1 MVRRVNGVRQ
11 VWQKHLGRWKPV
23 LEDNQLASEF
33 VEEAIE
39 SYQTNPGA
47 AEAAF
52 ENIEL
57 STFEGG
63 LESTPLL
70 GGGAAAASGGV
81 STSTAVGGVLVG
93 ATVVGGIVTAIV
105 KSSEDRNDPI
115 VTLPDHKFLGPGNDD
130 DDETPIDT
138 DDIISKHHDSDY
150 SKARTQE
157 DVQIA
162 DDVAIEQFSK
172 DVFETGN
179 IHSALGAVGLGTKRV
194 IERITGVKYP
204 ANLPSSSS
212 AGMGLTR
219 IKRAPG
225 KYPIYNDPRRH
236 PDFPKR
242 DDHTA
247 ASFKSRVKYI
257 WNAWNVARQNHGLV
271 RVDPPGRLGIDTTMR
286 PPLNRGTGR
295 SEERRVGKECRL

>member
-1 MVRRVNGVRQ
+1 MLNKKAGELISVALMEEAGEVVRRVNGVRQ

-93 ATVVGGIVTAIV
+93 A
-105 KSSEDRNDPI
+105 N
-115 VTLPDHKFLGPGNDD
+115 
-130 DDETPIDT
+130 
-138 DDIISKHHDSDY
+138 
-150 SKARTQE
+150 
-157 DVQIA
+157 
-162 DDVAIEQFSK
+162 
-172 DVFETGN
+172 
-179 IHSALGAVGLGTKRV
+179 
-194 IERITGVKYP
+194 
-204 ANLPSSSS
+204 
-212 AGMGLTR
+212 
-219 IKRAPG
+219 
-225 KYPIYNDPRRH
+225 
-236 PDFPKR
+236 
-242 DDHTA
+242 
-247 ASFKSRVKYI
+247 
-257 WNAWNVARQNHGLV
+257 WNQQL
-271 RVDPPGRLGIDTTMR
+271 D
-286 PPLNRGTGR
+286 
-295 SEERRVGKECRL
+295 GKEVEATELVKLYL